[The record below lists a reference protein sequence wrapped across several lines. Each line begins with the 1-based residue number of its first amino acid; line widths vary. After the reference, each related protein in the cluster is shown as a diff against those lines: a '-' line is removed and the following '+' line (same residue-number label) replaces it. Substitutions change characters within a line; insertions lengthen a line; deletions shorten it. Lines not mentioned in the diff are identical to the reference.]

1 MFDSGGSVAFERS
14 DSSLN
19 RLTAAMKRLFYL
31 ALLACALFG
40 CRPTEKSAQIVF
52 FRETAP
58 LHSYATVPWAK
69 LVRNHWRPN
78 RGNWDQEVEKH
89 LEATAFPYEIAVAYW
104 EQLQSAREFVHQR
117 SLPLRAVATPEFV
130 ERLDQLEA
138 AFDTVFLRC
147 ISESYYMRLLPDI
160 YNEVIPE
167 RLDVLVQVTN
177 SKEDY

>member
-1 MFDSGGSVAFERS
+1 
-14 DSSLN
+14 
-19 RLTAAMKRLFYL
+19 MKRLFYL
-31 ALLACALFG
+31 ALSACALFG

-58 LHSYATVPWAK
+58 LHSYATVPWAE
-69 LVRNHWRPN
+69 LVRNYWRPN
-78 RGNWDQEVEKH
+78 RGDWSQEVEKR
-89 LEATAFPYEIAVAYW
+89 LGVTAFPYEIAAVYW
-104 EQLQSAREFVHQR
+104 EQLQSAWEFIHQQ
-117 SLPLRAVATPEFV
+117 SLPLRAVAAPELV

-167 RLDVLVQVTN
+167 RLDVLVKAAN
-177 SKEDY
+177 SEEDY

>member
-1 MFDSGGSVAFERS
+1 ME
-14 DSSLN
+14 
-19 RLTAAMKRLFYL
+19 AMKRLFYL
-31 ALLACALFG
+31 ALSVCALFG

-69 LVRNHWRPN
+69 LVRDYWRPN
-78 RGNWDQEVEKH
+78 RSDWTREVEKQ
-89 LEATAFPYEIAVAYW
+89 LEETAFPYEIAAAYW

-147 ISESYYMRLLPDI
+147 ISEPYYMRLLPDI
-160 YNEVIPE
+160 YDEVIPE
-167 RLDVLVQVTN
+167 RLDVLVKATN
-177 SKEDY
+177 TGKWNDK

>member
-1 MFDSGGSVAFERS
+1 MFDSGGPVAFERS

-19 RLTAAMKRLFYL
+19 RLMEAMKRLFYL
-31 ALLACALFG
+31 ALSACALFG
-40 CRPTEKSAQIVF
+40 CRPTEESARVAF

-58 LHSYATVPWAK
+58 LHSYATVPWAG
-69 LVRNHWRPN
+69 LARDYWRPN
-78 RGNWDQEVEKH
+78 RGDWSRVVEKH
-89 LEATAFPYEIAVAYW
+89 LEATAFPYEIAAAYW

-117 SLPLRAVATPEFV
+117 SLPLRAVAPPEFV

-147 ISESYYMRLLPDI
+147 ISEPYYMRLLPDI

-167 RLDVLVQVTN
+167 RLDVLVKAAN
-177 SKEDY
+177 SEEDY